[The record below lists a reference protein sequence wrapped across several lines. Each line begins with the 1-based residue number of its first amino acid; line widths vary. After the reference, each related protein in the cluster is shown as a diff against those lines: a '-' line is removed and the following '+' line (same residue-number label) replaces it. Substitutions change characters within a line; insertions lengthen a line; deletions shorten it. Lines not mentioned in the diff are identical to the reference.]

1 MNKKNIVS
9 QVEDITLPI
18 ISKYAFELVDI
29 EYIKE
34 GSQWYLRVYIDN
46 DKGITIDDCSNVSLE
61 LAKKLDEIDPITEA
75 YILEVSSP
83 GLDRPLKTT
92 RDFHKYKGEIV
103 EISLYK
109 AIDGIKHFE
118 GELVGLIDENIFIR
132 NNKNKEISFEKKDVA
147 CIKRKIIFWK

>member
-9 QVEDITLPI
+9 QVEEITLPI

-92 RDFHKYKGEIV
+92 RDFQKYKGEIV

-118 GELVGLIDENIFIR
+118 GELVGLIDENIFII
-132 NNKNKEISFEKKDVA
+132 NNKNKGISFEKKDVA
-147 CIKRKIIFWK
+147 CIKRKIIF

>member
-9 QVEDITLPI
+9 QVEEITLPI

-118 GELVGLIDENIFIR
+118 GELVGLIDENIFII

-147 CIKRKIIFWK
+147 CIKRKIIF

>member
-1 MNKKNIVS
+1 MNKKNIAS
-9 QVEDITLPI
+9 QVEEITLPI
-18 ISKYAFELVDI
+18 TNKYAFELVDI

-118 GELVGLIDENIFIR
+118 GELVGLIDENIFII
-132 NNKNKEISFEKKDVA
+132 NNKNKEISFKKKDVA
-147 CIKRKIIFWK
+147 CVKRKIVFWK

>member
-9 QVEDITLPI
+9 QVEEITLPI
-18 ISKYAFELVDI
+18 INKYAFELVDI

-92 RDFHKYKGEIV
+92 RDFQKYKGEIV

-118 GELVGLIDENIFIR
+118 GELVGLIDENIFII
-132 NNKNKEISFEKKDVA
+132 NNKNKGILFEKKDVA
-147 CIKRKIIFWK
+147 CIKRKIIF

>member
-9 QVEDITLPI
+9 QVEEITLPI
-18 ISKYAFELVDI
+18 INKYAFELVDI

-92 RDFHKYKGEIV
+92 RDFQKYKGEIV

-118 GELVGLIDENIFIR
+118 GELVGLIDENIFII
-132 NNKNKEISFEKKDVA
+132 NNKNKGISFEKKDVA

>member
-9 QVEDITLPI
+9 QVEEITLPI

-92 RDFHKYKGEIV
+92 RDFQKYKGEIV

-118 GELVGLIDENIFIR
+118 GELVGLIDENIFII

-147 CIKRKIIFWK
+147 CIKRKIIF

>member
-9 QVEDITLPI
+9 QVEEITLPI
-18 ISKYAFELVDI
+18 INKYAFELVDI

-92 RDFHKYKGEIV
+92 RDFQKYKGEIV

-118 GELVGLIDENIFIR
+118 GELVGLIDENIFII
-132 NNKNKEISFEKKDVA
+132 NNKNKGISFEKKDVA
-147 CIKRKIIFWK
+147 CIKRKIIF

>member
-9 QVEDITLPI
+9 QVEEITLPI

-61 LAKKLDEIDPITEA
+61 LAKKLDGIDPITEA

-92 RDFHKYKGEIV
+92 RDFQKYKGEIV

-118 GELVGLIDENIFIR
+118 GELVGLIDENIFII

-147 CIKRKIIFWK
+147 CIKRKIIF

>member
-147 CIKRKIIFWK
+147 CIKRKIIF

>member
-1 MNKKNIVS
+1 MVS
-9 QVEDITLPI
+9 QVEKITLPVI
-18 ISKYAFELVDI
+18 NKYAFELVDI

-147 CIKRKIIFWK
+147 CIKRKIIF

>member
-9 QVEDITLPI
+9 QVEEITLPI

-147 CIKRKIIFWK
+147 CIKRKIIF